1 MAQQKTKTSTTG
13 TTGKT
18 TSRQIDSQK
27 PCKMTKG
34 ASTEVFAPGMTV
46 GAVRK
51 MYRHYNVEGL
61 RAIVGDQEVSDN
73 HVMEPGQKVEF
84 MGTLGDKG

>member
-1 MAQQKTKTSTTG
+1 MAQQKQKASTA
-13 TTGKT
+13 TTPSKT
-18 TSRQIDSQK
+18 TSRQVDAAK
-27 PCKMTKG
+27 PCKMVKG

-61 RAIVGDQEVSDN
+61 RAIVGDQEVSDS
-73 HVMEPGQKVEF
+73 HIMEAGQQVEF